1 MSKHIL
7 VCLPISAEQRT
18 RIEAVQ
24 GFAYRFTTPDTATV
38 EDALWADAVLG
49 NLPVPL
55 IRQNGHLEWFQSNAA
70 GPNNYLE
77 PGVLPEK
84 CIVTNATGA
93 YGLAISECML
103 AMWLSLL
110 KELPTYRDNQR
121 EHRWAPTGHFVGSI
135 AGSRVLCVGMGDIG
149 SNFARRAYALGAEVV
164 GVRRTVHPDTPCPDY
179 CTRVVAQSALDAELP
194 QADLVALSLPGTPE
208 TLHLFGAERLALCK
222 PGAILLNVGRGTAV
236 DGEALAAAV
245 HSGQLSGAGLDV
257 TDPEPLP
264 PEHPLWAE
272 PNVIITPH
280 VTGGGAGLCQLG
292 SQRLGSFAAQV
303 RGLGRGVHLYGGHLA
318 AGHGD
323 CDGHLAQATL
333 CRGGVAAIGQRCGV
347 VGGGYGAGVVDIQVQ
362 HNAHQHGGHQHEQDI
377 TGHFCGHG
385 MVSSP

>member
-1 MSKHIL
+1 M
-7 VCLPISAEQRT
+7 
-18 RIEAVQ
+18 
-24 GFAYRFTTPDTATV
+24 
-38 EDALWADAVLG
+38 
-49 NLPVPL
+49 
-55 IRQNGHLEWFQSNAA
+55 
-70 GPNNYLE
+70 
-77 PGVLPEK
+77 LPEG

-121 EHRWAPTGHFVGSI
+121 EHRWHPPATCGQHCGQPGALRGHGRYRLELCP
-135 AGSRVLCVGMGDIG
+135 AGVCAGGRGG
-149 SNFARRAYALGAEVV
+149 RRAPHRAPGYS
-164 GVRRTVHPDTPCPDY
+164 CPDY

-245 HSGQLSGAGLDV
+245 HSGRLSGAGLDV

-280 VTGGGAGLCQLG
+280 VTGGFSLPKTLDNIVDI
-292 SQRLGSFAAQV
+292 FAHNLK
-303 RGLGRGVHLYGGHLA
+303 RYA
-318 AGHGD
+318 AGQPLDNQMDRRTQYASGAAAKH
-323 CDGHLAQATL
+323 AVKSKN
-333 CRGGVAAIGQRCGV
+333 CRTTVRQ
-347 VGGGYGAGVVDIQVQ
+347 
-362 HNAHQHGGHQHEQDI
+362 
-377 TGHFCGHG
+377 FLFL
-385 MVSSP
+385 